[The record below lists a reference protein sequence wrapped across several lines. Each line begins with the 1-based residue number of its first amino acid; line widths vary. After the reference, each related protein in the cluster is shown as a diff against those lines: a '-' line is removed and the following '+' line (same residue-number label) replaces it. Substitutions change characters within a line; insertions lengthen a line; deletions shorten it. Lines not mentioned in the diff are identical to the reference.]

1 VERALEELSAAVL
14 AVARHRS
21 VRDVLQTI
29 VSTAR
34 ELLDAEYAALGVP
47 DDSGGFAEFVVD
59 GVSDEQWEAIGPLPR
74 QHGLL
79 AAMLREARPQRLADV
94 RADPRFR
101 WWPPAHPVLVDFLGM
116 PIMDG
121 EEILGALYL
130 ANRRPG
136 RRPDRPDR
144 LDRPD
149 HPGRPATGPA
159 AVTRAAPASGVGF
172 GEADERL
179 LAVLAAHAA
188 IALTNARL
196 YERAR
201 ELALAQ
207 ERARIAREL
216 HDAVAQRLFSARL
229 TVEAAGTLVG
239 RDPEQARAELA
250 ELAGLLTDA
259 GTELRAVVSALRP
272 AELAVDGLVET
283 LRTRVALLDR
293 VHRARVSFEGGPGL
307 PAMPAAV
314 EETVL
319 RVAEEALH
327 NALRHAG
334 ARTVRVALAGSGGR
348 LTLTVTDD
356 GTGFQVD
363 PPQPAAARRLGLA
376 SMRERARAAGGTLAV
391 TSTPEG
397 TTVRLAVPGA

>member
-47 DDSGGFAEFVVD
+47 DDTGGFAEFVVD

-101 WWPPAHPVLVDFLGM
+101 WWPPAYPVLVDFLGM

-136 RRPDRPDR
+136 RRPDYPDY
-144 LDRPD
+144 
-149 HPGRPATGPA
+149 PAIGPA
-159 AVTRAAPASGVGF
+159 AVTRAAPAYGVGF